1 MFHKSITQID
11 SKNFYILSFLFNCNF
26 LLSSTALFGDLPNQ
40 RQGLLSKAISS
51 MWMHSR
57 IIILRTQQSE
67 RTHAFMDWHY
77 GRIYTWWCYG
87 TFYGMHQNLLIFD
100 PFILYYLTLTVFTFL
115 LGPKTKGLT
124 TCLLP
129 TVEANCEKT
138 NQTPKIKWSLLW
150 AVPKAYFT
158 AMGNVVHSIRFFN
171 G

>member
-11 SKNFYILSFLFNCNF
+11 LKNFYILSFSFNCNF
-26 LLSSTALFGDLPNQ
+26 LLSSTALFWDLPNQ

-57 IIILRTQQSE
+57 IVILRTQQSE

-100 PFILYYLTLTVFTFL
+100 PFILYHLTFTVFTFS
-115 LGPKTKGLT
+115 LGPKTKGVT

-138 NQTPKIKWSLLW
+138 NSNTQNQMNSTLSCPQGI
-150 AVPKAYFT
+150 F
-158 AMGNVVHSIRFFN
+158 HSHGKRGSFH
-171 G
+171 